1 MANKKNIYIG
11 LMTGTS
17 IDAIDAV
24 AVRFLNNSIDLIGT
38 KTYKFQMETVKSIR
52 SLCQLESVSLNQYSE
67 LDNDLGKLLPKPS
80 ENLWIC
86 TISNLPKS
94 AR

>member
-38 KTYKFQMETVKSIR
+38 KHTNFKR
-52 SLCQLESVSLNQYSE
+52 RQLKA
-67 LDNDLGKLLPKPS
+67 LDRFV
-80 ENLWIC
+80 I
-86 TISNLPKS
+86 
-94 AR
+94 

>member
-24 AVRFLNNSIDLIGT
+24 AVRFLNNSID
-38 KTYKFQMETVKSIR
+38 R
-52 SLCQLESVSLNQYSE
+52 SRCKLCGYLFSCCSGVPGYG
-67 LDNDLGKLLPKPS
+67 DF
-80 ENLWIC
+80 C
-86 TISNLPKS
+86 
-94 AR
+94 